1 VGETGV
7 NRDANLRQLADS
19 GKIWDVLIVGG
30 GATGLGSAV
39 ESASRGYST
48 ALLEQADFAKGTSS
62 RSTKLVH
69 GGVRYLEQGDIG
81 LVLHALRE
89 RGLMV
94 RNAPHLCRTLPFVIP
109 VYRWWETP
117 FYGLGM
123 KVYDAL
129 SGRLS
134 LGHSRIL
141 NREKTIE
148 LLPTVQRQG
157 LRGGVLYTDG
167 QFDDARLAATLALT
181 LDDLGGT
188 AVNYTR
194 VKGLLKRNGKVSGAV
209 AEDLETGRTFEIKAR
224 TVLNAT
230 GIFTDGV
237 RRLDDP
243 QARDMLSVSQGAHL
257 VLDFSF
263 LPGTTALMVPKTDD
277 GRVLFAIPWHEHVV
291 VGTTDIPTPDI
302 SLEPRAMEQEVEF
315 LLRHARHYLAK
326 SVERRDVLSVFAGQ
340 RPLVN
345 EGHGE
350 KTSKISRDH
359 TVITSKSDLVT
370 ITGGKW
376 TTYRR
381 MGEDALD
388 HLAEVGHLPPKPSR
402 TAQLRLHGYLENA
415 GDAPE
420 RVYGSDLAKIKS
432 LAQEDPRLG
441 QPLHG
446 RLPYMG
452 AEVVWAARFEMA
464 RTVEDVLA
472 RRTRALFLDARASV
486 EVAAATARLLA
497 RELGRDD
504 AWEEEQ
510 VRQFTKL
517 AEAYVLAPGL

>member
-1 VGETGV
+1 
-7 NRDANLRQLADS
+7 
-19 GKIWDVLIVGG
+19 
-30 GATGLGSAV
+30 
-39 ESASRGYST
+39 
-48 ALLEQADFAKGTSS
+48 
-62 RSTKLVH
+62 
-69 GGVRYLEQGDIG
+69 
-81 LVLHALRE
+81 
-89 RGLMV
+89 M
-94 RNAPHLCRTLPFVIP
+94 
-109 VYRWWETP
+109 
-117 FYGLGM
+117 
-123 KVYDAL
+123 
-129 SGRLS
+129 
-134 LGHSRIL
+134 
-141 NREKTIE
+141 
-148 LLPTVQRQG
+148 QRQG
-157 LRGGVLYTDG
+157 LRGGVFYTDG

-257 VLDFSF
+257 VLDRSF

-277 GRVLFAIPWHEHVV
+277 GRVLFAIPWHDHVV

-326 SVERRDVLSVFAGQ
+326 PVERRDVLSVFAGQ

-388 HLAEVGHLPPKPSR
+388 HLAEIGHLPPKPSR
-402 TAQLRLHGYLENA
+402 TAELQLHGYLENA
-415 GDAPE
+415 GNAPE
-420 RVYGSDLAKIKS
+420 RVYGSDFAKIKT
-432 LAQEDPRLG
+432 LVQEDPRLG
-441 QPLHG
+441 QTAAPATSLHG
-446 RLPYMG
+446 RRSCLGRPLRNG
-452 AEVVWAARFEMA
+452 ANGRGRSRPPHPGAFSGRPRQHGSRQRNRAPTRP
-464 RTVEDVLA
+464 
-472 RRTRALFLDARASV
+472 RTRPRR
-486 EVAAATARLLA
+486 RL
-497 RELGRDD
+497 G
-504 AWEEEQ
+504 
-510 VRQFTKL
+510 K
-517 AEAYVLAPGL
+517 

>member
-1 VGETGV
+1 M
-7 NRDANLRQLADS
+7 NRDANLQRLADS
-19 GKIWDVLIVGG
+19 EKIWDVLIIGG

-48 ALLEQADFAKGTSS
+48 VLLEQADFAKGTSS

-81 LVLHALRE
+81 LVLHALHE

-94 RNAPHLCRTLPFVIP
+94 RNAPHLCRALPFVIP

-117 FYGLGM
+117 FYGIGL

-129 SGRLS
+129 AGKRS

-141 NREKTIE
+141 SRKKTLE
-148 LLPTVQRQG
+148 LLPTVQTKG
-157 LRGGVLYTDG
+157 LRGGVFYTDG

-181 LDDLGGT
+181 FDDLGGT
-188 AVNYTR
+188 AVNYTH
-194 VKGLLKRNGKVSGAV
+194 VTGLLKKNGKISGAV
-209 AEDLETGRTFEIKAR
+209 AEDLETGRTLKIKAR

-243 QARDMLSVSQGAHL
+243 QAKDMLSVSQGAHL
-257 VLDFSF
+257 VLDRSF

-277 GRVLFAIPWHEHVV
+277 GRVLFAIPWHDHVV
-291 VGTTDIPTPDI
+291 IGTTDIPTPDI

-326 SVERRDVLSVFAGQ
+326 PVERRDVLSVFAGQ

-388 HLAEVGHLPPKPSR
+388 HLAEVGHLPPRRSR
-402 TAQLRLHGYLENA
+402 TAELHLHGYLGNA

-420 RVYGSDLAKIKS
+420 RVYGSDFSKIKN
-432 LAQEDPRLG
+432 LAQEDTRLG
-441 QPLHG
+441 QRLHP
-446 RLPYMG
+446 RLPYTG
-452 AEVVWAARFEMA
+452 AEVVWAVRFEMA

-486 EVAAATARLLA
+486 EAARETACLLA
-497 RELGRDD
+497 RELGR
-504 AWEEEQ
+504 AATWEEEQ

-517 AEAYVLAPGL
+517 AKAYILP